1 MIIRNVVSR
10 KLYGPPGTG
19 KTTKLL
25 NYVKTFLKL
34 GTPLEKIGYFAFTTK
49 AANEAIDRML
59 DYNKE
64 WKRKDLKYFRT
75 LHSLAFNRLG
85 LNKAQVMQEEHYED
99 IGRKIGIEVTVYSD
113 GQEKTGFV
121 DSDSEFFNLINAARI
136 KGISIEEEY
145 NTDMYSQDLDKR
157 ILKILKTEVENYKD
171 AFKLVDFTDMIEQFN
186 VSELCP
192 KFDVSFVDEA
202 QDLSP
207 IQWQMVDIIKKNS
220 KEIILAGD
228 DDQAIYGWAGADV
241 KRFQDADSKKDIIL
255 PQSYRVPK
263 SVQNI
268 ADKILDRIPDDRR
281 IKKSWKAREEEGNI
295 NYITDV
301 EDVPLHEGNW
311 LILARYNDKL
321 SKLKPMLKERALYF
335 QYKNRK
341 SYKATLFRTIVNYI
355 RWQKNDL
362 LSLSEV
368 RDILFYM
375 GSDVEVD
382 DERMYDL
389 TEFGLTKTIEWYEA
403 FTVDPEECLYI
414 REMLRNNEKL
424 SQDARIKLST
434 IHSAK
439 GGEADNVL
447 LILDNTKTIREAL
460 EKSQDKAD
468 EENRVWYVG
477 VTRTKQNLYIM
488 TAKQE
493 DRGYD
498 IEGLI

>member
-1 MIIRNVVSR
+1 VISR

-25 NYVKTFLKL
+25 SYVKTFLKL

-49 AANEAIDRML
+49 AANESIDRML

-64 WKRKDLKYFRT
+64 WRRKDLKYFRT

-99 IGRKIGIEVTVYSD
+99 IGSKIGIEVTIYSD

-136 KGISIEEEY
+136 KGISIEDEY

-157 ILKILKTEVENYKD
+157 ILEILKIEVDNYKN

-192 KFDVSFVDEA
+192 KFDVAFIDEA

-207 IQWQMVDIIKKNS
+207 IQWNMVEIIKKNS
-220 KEIILAGD
+220 KYVILAGD

-241 KRFQDADSKKDIIL
+241 KKFQQEISKKDIIL
-255 PQSYRVPK
+255 PQSFRVPK
-263 SVQNI
+263 LVQNI

-281 IKKSWKAREEEGNI
+281 IKKSWKAREEEGTI
-295 NYITDV
+295 NYVTDI
-301 EDVPLHEGNW
+301 EDVPLHKGNW
-311 LILARYNDKL
+311 LILSRYNDKL
-321 SKLKPMLKERALYF
+321 SRLKPILKDMGIYF
-335 QYKNRK
+335 KYKNRK
-341 SYKATLFRTIVNYI
+341 SYKATLFRNILNYI
-355 RWQKNDL
+355 RWQKGEL

-368 RDILFYM
+368 KGILESSGRSEEPTEEKMYNLFDFNFYKTEEWF
-375 GSDVEVD
+375 DV
-382 DERMYDL
+382 
-389 TEFGLTKTIEWYEA
+389 
-403 FTVDPEECLYI
+403 FTVDIEECLYI
-414 REMLRNNEKL
+414 REMLRLQEKL
-424 SQDARIKLST
+424 SHEPRVKLST

-447 LILDNTKTIREAL
+447 LILDNTRTIREAL
-460 EKSQDKAD
+460 EKSQDKYD
-468 EENRVWYVG
+468 EEQRVWYVG

-493 DRGYD
+493 DKGYD
-498 IEGLI
+498 IESLG